1 MTLRI
6 MPLDIFFIELIWII
20 NLLPNKIKKIILYK
34 KKNQQNQ
41 KRLWYKKIY
50 IYNKIIQI

>member
-41 KRLWYKKIY
+41 KRLWYKKKY